1 MKFDQTK
8 IRTELDEITAELGG
22 QAVVDGIIDAIAE
35 KKQAAGQTAL
45 DAAKTFI
52 TLASG
57 ILVGLIGFVSY
68 TIKPGDALNLPQLAI
83 YALAALC
90 LVAVMWNGMLALSKA
105 WKDDAW
111 TAETLR
117 RNLNAQAGLGV
128 VAIGL
133 FVAAFAVG
141 RLDQAAAAS
150 APAVSIAISTAT
162 STATAADRKITV
174 SGRWSGDL
182 LLTPRTGPAITIPA
196 PADGQQ
202 GSFHLEWK

>member
-1 MKFDQTK
+1 MKFDQAAIK
-8 IRTELDEITAELGG
+8 SELDQIQAKLGG
-22 QAVVDGIIDAIAE
+22 REVVDGIINAISE
-35 KKQAAGQTAL
+35 KKRIAGQTAL

-68 TIKPGDALNLPQLAI
+68 TIKPDDVLNLVQLVI
-83 YALAALC
+83 YAVAALS
-90 LVAVMWNGMLALSKA
+90 LVAVMYNGMLALSRT

-111 TAETLR
+111 TADAVR
-117 RNLNAQAGLGV
+117 RNLNFQAGFGLF
-128 VAIGL
+128 AIAL

-141 RLDQAAAAS
+141 HAGKAVAALT
-150 APAVSIAISTAT
+150 PAVSIAISTPTAR
-162 STATAADRKITV
+162 ATAADRKITV

-182 LLTPRTGPAITIPA
+182 LLTPRMGPAITVPA

-202 GSFHLEWK
+202 GSFDLEWK